1 MQIYMIEPDM
11 TMECTTQAEPFAHT
25 VKAKLESYASVNCVN
40 SFNINM
46 YEGEINEN
54 SFIILFNDKSDR
66 KMSENIQNFLNTAK
80 KKKSSIFPIALQK
93 ETRMPAEKI
102 AEYQSYDVYEQLRCR
117 NLEDTYL
124 SSIAEDCVRKIIS
137 RTMPMLYSNSGL
149 IFVSHRRLDGEEIT
163 ANLCDRIKQQSKQ
176 SNVFRDIINVQVG
189 EAAQNV
195 IDKAMENSDAFLF
208 IHTEKS
214 AESVWIQKELKYALL
229 KSIPVVWIRI
239 ENADIS
245 KLRIKPAENPNLE
258 YHFSDFESEE
268 RLVKIT
274 DEILQTVFEAIMRR
288 NREVFVYLNS
298 IKSLF
303 GDRIKEI
310 QKTNLIYEVT
320 VPRKNYQY
328 PQRDIVQYFQLY
340 GRTPLQ
346 TDIDNYK
353 EIIRKK
359 GTAYDSAL
367 ILNNSYVERKNYDPI
382 IGESWARF
390 YDNWSR
396 YLKGQGKEENME
408 IIISGA
414 FPDGD
419 EICKQSL
426 TDALIIFA
434 SAVIRDGYCLTFG
447 SHPTFQEIFFEVAK
461 EAETNDSKQKLKMYI
476 SKCFEDQYTDQKEHF
491 KMHANLIETQKKG
504 SVEKSLSD
512 MRKKMIQ
519 RRKEVAA
526 LICLGGK
533 IKEDKSQEGIREEI
547 RLAQEAKIPVFVAG
561 TVGGCS
567 SVVAAENK
575 ASGWKELNEA
585 PWELNRMFME
595 DLDYFCIVRQLLD
608 YLDR

>member
-1 MQIYMIEPDM
+1 MQIYMIEPGM
-11 TMECTTQAEPFAHT
+11 TMECTKQAESFART
-25 VKAKLESYASVNCVN
+25 VKEKLESYASVNYIN
-40 SFNINM
+40 SFNINR
-46 YEGEINEN
+46 YEGEIDED
-54 SFIILFNDKSDR
+54 SFIILFNDRSDR
-66 KMSENIQNFLNTAK
+66 RINENMQDFLNTAK
-80 KKKSSIFPIALQK
+80 EKRSFLFPVALQK
-93 ETRMPAEKI
+93 ETRMPAEEI

-124 SSIAEDCVRKIIS
+124 NSIAEDCVRKIIS
-137 RTMPMLYSNSGL
+137 RTMPMLYSDTGL

-163 ANLCDRIKQQSKQ
+163 AKLCDRIRQQSQQ
-176 SNVFRDIINVQVG
+176 SNVFRDVINVQVG
-189 EAAQNV
+189 EAAQEV

-214 AESVWIQKELKYALL
+214 AESPWIQKELSFALL
-229 KSIPVVWIRI
+229 RNIPVVWVRI

-258 YHFSDFESEE
+258 YHFSDFELEE
-268 RLVKIT
+268 RLVEIT
-274 DEILQTVFEAIMRR
+274 NEILQTVFEAIMRR
-288 NREVFVYLNS
+288 NSKVFDDLKS
-298 IKSLF
+298 IKKLF

-310 QKTNLIYEVT
+310 QKTNLIYKVT

-340 GRTPLQ
+340 GRKPLPK
-346 TDIDNYK
+346 DIDDYK

-359 GTAYDSAL
+359 DTAYDSAI
-367 ILNNSYVERKNYDPI
+367 ILNNSYVERKNYDPV
-382 IGESWARF
+382 IGESCDRF

-396 YLKGQGKEENME
+396 YLKGQGKEKNME

-461 EAETNDSKQKLKMYI
+461 EAEANNRKQTLKMYI
-476 SKCFEDQYTDQKEHF
+476 SKWFEDQYNDQKEHF
-491 KMHANLIETQKKG
+491 KTHANLIETKKAG
-504 SVEKSLSD
+504 SIEKSLYA
-512 MRKKMIQ
+512 MRKEMIQ
-519 RRKEVAA
+519 RKEVAA
-526 LICLGGK
+526 LVCLGGK

-547 RLAQEAKIPVFVAG
+547 RLAQEAHIPVFVAG